1 MDFYSVAPV
10 AALLHVASAAVT
22 TLASLL
28 TPLAGA
34 SSTALVIVLVTLLL
48 RAVLIPVGR
57 AQVRAEFVRRRLAPK
72 LRELQRRYQA
82 SPELLRHKTAELYAA
97 EKASPVAGCLPTLV
111 QAPVVSTVYALFV
124 LASIN
129 GQPNPLLVESL
140 GGVPLGTSFL
150 AFLGAAPAWPGFVL
164 FAVLLAVIAVTAGF
178 SRRLAAASASPNVPP
193 GRPVQAGLR
202 GEPRP
207 PGAPWLTAILSW
219 LPFLTVVV
227 ASVVPL
233 AATLY
238 LTVSTTWTLVERG
251 ILYRAFA
258 ATGPGS

>member
-10 AALLHVASAAVT
+10 AALLQAASAALTALSSALAPVT
-22 TLASLL
+22 
-28 TPLAGA
+28 GA

-48 RAVLIPVGR
+48 RAVLVPVGR

-72 LRELQRRYQA
+72 LRELQHRYRA
-82 SPELLRHKTAELYAA
+82 NPELLTRKTAELYAA
-97 EKASPVAGCLPTLV
+97 EKASPLAGCLPTLL

-129 GQPNPLLVESL
+129 GQPNPLLAQEL

-150 AFLGAAPAWPGFVL
+150 TFLGAAPVWPGLLL
-164 FAVLLAVIAVTAGF
+164 FAALLAVIALAAGF
-178 SRRLAAASASPNVPP
+178 SRRLARTSAPPVVPTARPTESRLAAV
-193 GRPVQAGLR
+193 
-202 GEPRP
+202 
-207 PGAPWLTAILSW
+207 LSW
-219 LPFLTVVV
+219 LPFLTVAF
-227 ASVVPL
+227 ASIVPL

-251 ILYRAFA
+251 ILYRSFA
-258 ATGPGS
+258 ASGPGS

>member
-1 MDFYSVAPV
+1 M
-10 AALLHVASAAVT
+10 
-22 TLASLL
+22 
-28 TPLAGA
+28 
-34 SSTALVIVLVTLLL
+34 IVLVTLLL

-82 SPELLRHKTAELYAA
+82 SPELLRRKTAELYAA
-97 EKASPVAGCLPTLV
+97 EKASALAGCLPTLL

-129 GQPNPLLVESL
+129 GHPNPLLMESL

-150 AFLGAAPAWPGFVL
+150 AFLGGAPAWPGSVV

-178 SRRLAAASASPNVPP
+178 SRRLAAAYASPVVPP
-193 GRPVQAGLR
+193 AQPSATR
-202 GEPRP
+202 
-207 PGAPWLTAILSW
+207 LTAILSW
-219 LPFLTVVV
+219 LPFVTLVF

-238 LTVSTTWTLVERG
+238 LTFSTVWTLVERG
-251 ILYRAFA
+251 ILYRSFA
-258 ATGPGS
+258 ATWPGS

>member
-10 AALLHVASAAVT
+10 AALLQAASAAVIA
-22 TLASLL
+22 LSSLL
-28 TPLAGA
+28 APLAGA

-48 RAVLIPVGR
+48 RAALVPVGR

-82 SPELLRHKTAELYAA
+82 SPEVLSRKTAELYAA
-97 EKASPVAGCLPTLV
+97 EKAKPLAGCLPTLL
-111 QAPVVSTVYALFV
+111 QAPVVSAVYALFV

-129 GQPNPLLVESL
+129 GLPNPLLVQHL

-150 AFLGAAPAWPGFVL
+150 AFLGAGPVWPGLAV
-164 FAVLLAVIAVTAGF
+164 FAALLAVIAVTAGF
-178 SRRLAAASASPNVPP
+178 SRRLAARYAA
-193 GRPVQAGLR
+193 PVMPTAQ
-202 GEPRP
+202 
-207 PGAPWLTAILSW
+207 PGATRLAALLSW
-219 LPFLTVVV
+219 LPFLTVVF

-238 LTVSTTWTLVERG
+238 LAVSTAWTLVERS
-251 ILYRAFA
+251 ILYRSFS
-258 ATGPGS
+258 TQEPGT